1 MINNTNGSLIVKTGT
16 FQTDGATL
24 TVLDAVNDRAVVDIE
39 DLTHV
44 EIWLNQLVDAGT
56 ATLVVERSVD
66 GTNWALVASKADS
79 DFAAGANKSIVVP
92 LEGTAGMPLHAKFVR
107 VTVTVEGSD
116 GGSYSLVA
124 SGRQLD
130 KFA

>member
-1 MINNTNGSLIVKTGT
+1 MINNTNGSLIVKNGT
-16 FQTDGATL
+16 FQADSGTL

-44 EIWLNQLVDAGT
+44 EIWLNQLVNAGT
-56 ATLVVERSVD
+56 ATLVVDRSVD
-66 GTNWALVASKADS
+66 GTNWALVASKTDAD
-79 DFAAGANKSIVVP
+79 FRAANNDAIVIP
-92 LEGTAGMPLHAKFVR
+92 LESSNGMALHAKFVR

-116 GGSYSLVA
+116 GGSYSFTV